1 MCYTNLSQ
9 SDQCPTR
16 VSCLRIFFLFPFKIR
31 HHKKMKNANIF
42 LKASRELPWLLV
54 TIRILRTEK
63 QRGNDGTI
71 FLIKQVLIN
80 ISQCLF
86 GSLHHILSKTTR
98 WNFIKLKLFILQFR
112 VLIPFLVSILADKS
126 VSFFLPSWEIGKKE
140 SWYQASSASKAWRQ
154 CFFFFLHDLA
164 GTEYWN
170 TLTFSS

>member
-1 MCYTNLSQ
+1 MLHKPLSVRSVPYKSQLSQ
-9 SDQCPTR
+9 D
-16 VSCLRIFFLFPFKIR
+16 LFLFPFKIR

-86 GSLHHILSKTTR
+86 SSLDHILSKTTR

-126 VSFFLPSWEIGKKE
+126 VSFFLPSCGKLGRRKVGIRHLLPQRLE
-140 SWYQASSASKAWRQ
+140 DGA
-154 CFFFFLHDLA
+154 FFLHDLA